1 MLTGVVV
8 TTVKTASGISIPTVQ
23 RDVKVT
29 KEVITLHIPLK
40 DVIISIL
47 LHNILINKYLLYF

>member
-8 TTVKTASGISIPTVQ
+8 TAVKMASGISILTVQ

>member
-1 MLTGVVV
+1 V
-8 TTVKTASGISIPTVQ
+8 TAVKMASGISILTVQ